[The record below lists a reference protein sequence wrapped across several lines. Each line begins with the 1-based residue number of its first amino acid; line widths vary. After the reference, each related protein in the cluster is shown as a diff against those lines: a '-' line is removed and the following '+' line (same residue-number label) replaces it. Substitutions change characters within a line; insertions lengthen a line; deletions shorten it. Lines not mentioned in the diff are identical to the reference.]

1 MVFRKLRFKAKV
13 FLSIVLSAILVMP
26 SFVVFADEK
35 EINSNLSNTYEL
47 TDASSYLSYYNK
59 YKTAEIITD
68 NIILTA
74 SNLLGCEN
82 NESVGINIDEESVKL
97 DNNNTWAEW
106 SFAIE
111 KAGLYSVTPD
121 YLCFAGTDN
130 DVTFSLC
137 LDGKIPYNE
146 AENFEIPRFWADDGV
161 VEKDEEGNDLRPK
174 QTEVYEWNTQKIWNT
189 QGLYEEPYQLYLS
202 EGTHTIRIN
211 YLEEPFAIRS
221 IALGNEAPPVDYEN
235 YISKYSSSD
244 YTIDQTVHLQA
255 EDAFKKNKMTL
266 YRTYDNA
273 SPATLPNDVNHIRL
287 NTIGQSTWKEIGD
300 TIYWEVP
307 DCEEGLYAVSFRA
320 RQNLQF
326 GMTSFRTLRI
336 NGEIPFKE
344 AQMLGF
350 EYKSDWYIK
359 TLGDDQPLYIYLK
372 AGDILSLECVP
383 GPTSNIMSELQNNI
397 NELNELYRKIMIIT
411 GSSPDVNRDYSL
423 ETQIPGLEE
432 MMIKL
437 SKKLDSL
444 YETIEKKIQTSG
456 SQASSIKEM
465 SLMLQELAARPTTIP
480 ERFNSFKASIES
492 LSSLLLL
499 LQEQPL
505 ELDYI
510 TFTSKGEEIP
520 SGKVNVFESIW
531 FSIRRLIASFVN
543 NGEYNPDASKKE
555 MTVWV
560 STGRDQSQII
570 WRLISEKY
578 ESESNCAIKLNL
590 VDTGDTLIKATL
602 AGKGPD
608 IALMIPK
615 DKPVNLAMRNA
626 LVDLSDYDFSELKAN
641 TFESA
646 WTPFYYKNGLYAV
659 PESENFDV
667 LFYRTDIFEQ
677 LELKVPNTWD
687 DYFDVVKKL
696 QSKNFEV
703 GMPEIDSANQGVSL
717 GIGVFNRFLFQN
729 GETYYNSDFTKT
741 NFSSQIS
748 NSAFKNWT
756 QLYTVYGL
764 ERSFDL
770 FSRFRSGDMPMGIQG
785 YTFYNQL
792 MQAAPEIR
800 GLWSFAPVPGTLK
813 SNGEIDRSQSTNITA
828 SIILKSAE
836 KKGITDEAV
845 DFVKWWTSAE
855 TQSEYAKELEATL
868 GVAARYTPA
877 NREAFL
883 SLSWSGNE
891 SKMLMEQWAWSKN
904 VREIPGNYMISRSLT
919 NALRETISGKNG
931 AYRSLAIYDDVINDE
946 IERKLQEFK

>member
-1 MVFRKLRFKAKV
+1 MFHKLRFKAKV
-13 FLSIVLSAILVMP
+13 LLSIVLSAILVMP
-26 SFVVFADEK
+26 TFAVFADEK

-47 TDASSYLSYYNK
+47 SDESSYLSYYNK

-68 NIILTA
+68 NVILTA
-74 SNLLGCEN
+74 SNLFSCEN
-82 NESVGINIDEESVKL
+82 TESVGINNDEESVKL
-97 DNNNTWAEW
+97 DNKNTWVEW
-106 SFAIE
+106 SFKI
-111 KAGLYSVTPD
+111 KTAGLYSVTPD
-121 YLCFAGTDN
+121 YLCFDGTDN
-130 DVTFSLC
+130 DITFSLY

-146 AENFEIPRFWADDGV
+146 ARNFEIPRFWADDGEV
-161 VEKDEEGNDLRPK
+161 KTDEEGNDLRPK
-174 QTEVYEWNTQKIWNT
+174 QTEIFEWNTQKIWNT
-189 QGLYEEPYQLYLS
+189 QGLFEESYQLYLS
-202 EGTHTIRIN
+202 VGTHTIRIKF
-211 YLEEPFAIRS
+211 LQEPFALRS
-221 IALGNEAPPVDYEN
+221 IILGNEASSVDYKE

-244 YTIDQTVHLQA
+244 YTSDQSVTLQA
-255 EDAFKKNKMTL
+255 ENAFKKNKMTL
-266 YRTYDNA
+266 YRTFDNA
-273 SPATLPNDVNHIRL
+273 SPATLPNDVNNIRL
-287 NTIGQSTWKEIGD
+287 NTIGKSIWKEIGD
-300 TIYWEVP
+300 TIYWKVP
-307 DCEEGLYAVSFRA
+307 ECEEGLYAISFRA

-336 NGEIPFKE
+336 NGKIPFNE
-344 AQMLGF
+344 AEKLGF
-350 EYKSDWYIK
+350 EYKPDWYVK
-359 TLGDDQPLYIYLK
+359 TLGDDQPLYVYLK

-383 GPTSNIMSELQNNI
+383 GPTSTIMSVLQNNI

-411 GSSPDVNRDYSL
+411 GTSPDVNRDYSL
-423 ETQIPGLEE
+423 ELQIPGLEN
-432 MMIKL
+432 MMLDL

-444 YETIEKKIQTSG
+444 YEKIENEIQTSG
-456 SQASSIKEM
+456 SQASTIKQM

-480 ERFNSFKASIES
+480 QRFNSFKANIES

-510 TFTSKGEEIP
+510 TFTSKGNELP
-520 SGKVNVFESIW
+520 SGKSNIFESIW
-531 FSIRRLIASFVN
+531 FSIKRLITSFVN
-543 NGEYNPDASKKE
+543 NGEYNPDVDKKE

-578 ESESNCAIKLNL
+578 QSTSKCAIKLNL

-608 IALMIPK
+608 VALMIPK

-626 LVDLSDYDFSELKAN
+626 LVDLSNYDFSELKAT

-659 PESENFDV
+659 PESEVFDV
-667 LFYRTDIFEQ
+667 LFYRTDIFKQ
-677 LELKVPNTWD
+677 LDLKVPDTWE
-687 DYFDVVKKL
+687 DYYAVVKKL

-717 GIGVFNRFLFQN
+717 GIGVFNKFLFQK
-729 GETYYNSDFTKT
+729 GETYYNNEFTKT
-741 NFSSQIS
+741 KFSSQIS
-748 NSAFKNWT
+748 NSVFKSWT

-770 FSRFRSGDMPMGIQG
+770 FSRFRSGDIPMGIQG

-800 GLWSFAPVPGTLK
+800 GLWSFAPVPGTKRL
-813 SNGEIDRSQSTNITA
+813 NGVVDRSQATNVTA

-836 KKGITDEAV
+836 KKGIVDETV
-845 DFVKWWTSAE
+845 DFLRWWTCAE
-855 TQSEYAKELEATL
+855 TQSAYAKELEATL
-868 GVAARYTPA
+868 GVAARYAPA
-877 NREAFL
+877 NRDAFS
-883 SLSWSGNE
+883 SLPWSDEE
-891 SKMLMEQWAWSKN
+891 SKIILEQWEWSKN

-919 NALRETISGKNG
+919 NALRETISGKNS